1 MVARSSANFLLQ
13 SLPLEEWDKL
23 SPSLRSVH
31 LNRGD
36 IIAESERTI
45 AQVYFPETCVVSTI
59 SVFQS
64 GTTCEM
70 ATTGREG
77 FSPIGAALGAEK
89 AIARHVVQVPGLSMV
104 VGKRQFDDAHQK
116 LPVFRSLMLNC
127 LQAFLGQIL
136 QSVACN
142 AYHSVEERYAR
153 WLLMTHDRAATD
165 TFALTQEFL
174 SEMLAVSRPS
184 VNAASRKLQDA
195 GLISYRRGAI
205 TILDRKKL
213 ERVSCECYEVIR
225 RLYASRLGAELSPTS
240 RRRDQTISSS

>member
-1 MVARSSANFLLQ
+1 MLAKAARSSANFLLQ

-23 SPSLRSVH
+23 SPSLTSVH
-31 LNRGD
+31 LERGD
-36 IIAESERTI
+36 IIAQSEGTI
-45 AQVYFPETCVVSTI
+45 ARVYFPESCVVSTI
-59 SVFQS
+59 SVFES

-89 AIARHVVQVPGLSMV
+89 AIARHIVQVPGQSLAAR
-104 VGKRQFDDAHQK
+104 KREFDEAYQK
-116 LPVFRSLMLNC
+116 LPVFRSLILNC

-142 AYHSVEERYAR
+142 AHHSVEERYVR
-153 WLLMTHDRAATD
+153 WLLMTHDRAGTD

-184 VNAASRKLQDA
+184 VNAISRKLHGA
-195 GLISYRRGAI
+195 GLIQCRRGFI
-205 TILDRKKL
+205 TILDREKL
-213 ERVSCECYEVIR
+213 ERISCECYQLIEH
-225 RLYASRLGAELSPTS
+225 LYASRLGRSDADHK
-240 RRRDQTISSS
+240 RRHAR